1 MTTKK
6 TSSTSGEASK
16 GTSMKT
22 ETAQTFVG
30 KVKDVAAGAAEI
42 AGAASL
48 GKVAEGYAKTE
59 AATEDHLSVADKA
72 YFEAM
77 GKIADKA
84 ESREERDSVREDLNK
99 ARKETHDNAKE
110 QSGQRVKV
118 FSQIAAMVML
128 IVGGTAIG
136 TKFFRR

>member
-1 MTTKK
+1 MTGKN
-6 TSSTSGEASK
+6 TSSTSGEPSK
-16 GTSMKT
+16 GTSMKSQP
-22 ETAQTFVG
+22 AQTFVG
-30 KVKDVAAGAAEI
+30 KVKEVAAGAAEV

-59 AATEDHLSVADKA
+59 AATEDHLSAADKA

-84 ESREERDSVREDLNK
+84 ESREERDSVREDLNN
-99 ARKETHDNAKE
+99 ARKETHNNAKE

-118 FSQIAAMVML
+118 FGQIAAM
-128 IVGGTAIG
+128 IVAVVGTTAMAA
-136 TKFFRR
+136 KFLKR

>member
-1 MTTKK
+1 
-6 TSSTSGEASK
+6 
-16 GTSMKT
+16 MKP

-30 KVKDVAAGAAEI
+30 KVKEVAAGAAEV

-59 AATEDHLSVADKA
+59 AATEEHLSAADKA

-84 ESREERDSVREDLNK
+84 ESREERDSVREDLNN

-110 QSGQRVKV
+110 QSGQRIKV
-118 FSQIAAMVML
+118 FGQIAAM
-128 IVGGTAIG
+128 IVAVVGTAAMA
-136 TKFFRR
+136 TKFLRR